1 MATKESAKR
10 RKNPVTATKAH
21 EPFAS
26 PDQDY
31 PVKPWVNPATGVR
44 FRTIAVRLDDG
55 SFLAIVAEDESI
67 RATAKTQA
75 EADSSKE
82 RESILA
88 DAKRDMERLVEQ
100 SRQEVDRIA
109 RGIERDIKGKI
120 ADAVVE
126 RAGRTLETQMTED
139 DQKRVVV
146 RFLNKV

>member
-26 PDQDY
+26 PDLDY

-75 EADSSKE
+75 EAE
-82 RESILA
+82 RAVLA
-88 DAKRDMERLVEQ
+88 KY
-100 SRQEVDRIA
+100 
-109 RGIERDIKGKI
+109 RGGRRNPAPRASADELKDIKRIVEERK
-120 ADAVVE
+120 DAPTMPW
-126 RAGRTLETQMTED
+126 RDWMKKYA
-139 DQKRVVV
+139 
-146 RFLNKV
+146 